1 MRDDQITAVADGI
14 AATGARAVRF
24 DVAWSSVE
32 RVRGNPV
39 WTHIDRI
46 VEAFANRGIAMLG
59 ICTYAP
65 AWANGGQP
73 NTFPPLAAYYE
84 DFATFCAA
92 AARRYPQIR
101 AWEVWNEPN
110 LDQFWHDPNAR
121 DYVALLT
128 STYRALKEVDPDLT
142 VVSGG
147 LAPHGDYSL
156 ADDGGVNPRTF
167 LEEMYAAGARGSMD
181 AVGDHPYGTPASAA
195 FRELGD
201 TRPSI
206 RSIMVRNGDGSK
218 PIWATEAGKGLQPYE
233 ASGGAA
239 TETEQANDLRLITAQ
254 LCSRPYVGPIFW
266 FTYADYVASGYGLVR
281 SDWSARPA
289 YAAFAAQLRTGG
301 CTANSR
307 TAASTLRVSAGGADI
322 R

>member
-1 MRDDQITAVADGI
+1 MSVVRTRVWIGLLCLFSVGLVVAALAILPGKGCIGTAQRCPSASGQRRGGASPPPMAATFPRLGIAASWMRDEQITAVVDGI
-14 AATGARAVRF
+14 ASTGARAVRF
-24 DVAWSSVE
+24 DVPWSSIE

-46 VEAFANRGIAMLG
+46 VAAFANRGIAMLG

-65 AWANGGQP
+65 TWANGGQP
-73 NTFPPLAAYYE
+73 NTFPPLTAYYQE
-84 DFATFCAA
+84 FATFCAA

-121 DYVALLT
+121 DYSALLS
-128 STYRALKEVDPDLT
+128 STYRAVKQVDPHLT

-147 LAPHGDYSL
+147 LAPHGAYGRV
-156 ADDGGVNPRTF
+156 DDGGVNPRTF

-181 AVGDHPYGTPASAA
+181 AVGDHPYGTPATAS

-201 TRPSI
+201 TRPSV

-218 PIWATEAGKGLQPYE
+218 AIWPTEVGQGLQPYE
-233 ASGGAA
+233 VSGAAA
-239 TETEQANDLRLITAQ
+239 TEAEQ
-254 LCSRPYVGPIFW
+254 
-266 FTYADYVASGYGLVR
+266 
-281 SDWSARPA
+281 
-289 YAAFAAQLRTGG
+289 
-301 CTANSR
+301 
-307 TAASTLRVSAGGADI
+307 
-322 R
+322 